1 MRIISG
7 KFKGTKLFIPIS
19 KKTRPLKDLV
29 KESIFNTLLHYNKFP
44 IKLENANVLDL
55 YSGSGSFGLECLSR
69 YANKVIFVENNK
81 DALKILKK
89 NIYKLNIENKTF
101 IINKSVQKY
110 LSNKSSFN
118 ESVNIIFCDPPY
130 KELSIFDLV
139 NNIFKANI
147 LEKNGIIIIH
157 RSKKTE
163 DNYPKNFKVLS
174 IKKYGIS
181 KIIFGNLIS

>member
-1 MRIISG
+1 M
-7 KFKGTKLFIPIS
+7 
-19 KKTRPLKDLV
+19 
-29 KESIFNTLLHYNKFP
+29 
-44 IKLENANVLDL
+44 
-55 YSGSGSFGLECLSR
+55 
-69 YANKVIFVENNK
+69 
-81 DALKILKK
+81 
-89 NIYKLNIENKTF
+89 
-101 IINKSVQKY
+101 
-110 LSNKSSFN
+110 SNKSGFN